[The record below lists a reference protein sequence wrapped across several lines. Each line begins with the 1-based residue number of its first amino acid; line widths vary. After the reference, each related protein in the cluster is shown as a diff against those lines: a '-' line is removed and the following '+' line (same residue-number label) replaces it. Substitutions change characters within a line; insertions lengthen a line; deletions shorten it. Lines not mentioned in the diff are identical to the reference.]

1 MQNTYLTEY
10 RKNVRGDRT
19 MGELF
24 YTTKQKDAGM
34 SKAEVVKNLKDIL
47 FSDDFERT
55 EQQENALIIA
65 IAELLKE

>member
-1 MQNTYLTEY
+1 M
-10 RKNVRGDRT
+10 
-19 MGELF
+19 
-24 YTTKQKDAGM
+24 TK
-34 SKAEVVKNLKDIL
+34 SEVVENLKDIL

>member
-1 MQNTYLTEY
+1 
-10 RKNVRGDRT
+10 